1 MAFYVA
7 KNEDPL
13 DFLLSPETMLKS
25 DADYYAPRFEE
36 IKRMRDADDGTGYA
50 GQEFRRVASFVNV
63 PMFLAAKLQ
72 DPEFLKDKKRFYAFV
87 DKYPQYVAYQR
98 RNGGRGTA
106 KDDLKLPLSA
116 LGLDYPGGPETIEG
130 WDAVEVPTEPVGESS
145 MGPAT
150 DSEPDA

>member
-13 DFLLSPETMLKS
+13 DFILSPETMLKS
-25 DADYYAPRFEE
+25 NADYYAPRFEA
-36 IKRMRDADDGTGYA
+36 IKEMREKDDGTGYA

-63 PMFLAAKLQ
+63 PMFLAAKLE
-72 DPEFLKDKKRFYAFV
+72 DPAFLKDKKRFYAFI
-87 DKYPQYVAYQR
+87 DKHPQYVAYQR

-106 KDDLKLPLSA
+106 RDDLKLPLSA
-116 LGLDYPGGPETIEG
+116 LGLDYPGAPKT
-130 WDAVEVPTEPVGESS
+130 VEDFEVVEIPAEPVGENS

-150 DSEPDA
+150 DTEPIA